1 MRRKI
6 LVVWGLIGLVAVA
19 VVQAAP
25 ATAVAGDTL
34 VTVGSPSSPFSQNKQ
49 NEPAVAIDPMHPNV
63 VVAGA
68 NDNIDQEACNVGD
81 DTTCP
86 FTPGIGGSGVYFSF
100 DSGHSWTQ
108 PTYTGWTSRDCA
120 APVGTEANPCLPHVG
135 PIGTVPLY
143 YENGLTSDGDPALAF
158 GPVPASNGAF
168 SWNNGSRLYYA
179 DLTSAGPVNPT
190 LKGAE
195 GIAVSRT
202 DNVASA
208 AAGNANAWMA
218 PVVASKQAS
227 ATFSDKEQ
235 IWADNAASS
244 PFFGNVYVCFEEFK
258 GSGAGPM
265 VVLTSGDGGDSWA
278 SKQVSPAHAAAPL
291 HWGQS
296 GCTVRTDSHGVVYV
310 FYEEFQNPSFVF
322 PPIGTHFMVTSSD
335 GGVSWTRPVQ
345 IQTVTDPC
353 AALQFDGTS
362 DRCVHDGVSG
372 ARDDLSASPN
382 VSIANGAPTGAGA
395 TNEIVLNWVDGAAG
409 VNHEHVY
416 VRTSTDG
423 GATWSAKAAVESPGD
438 RGYYTAPAL
447 SPDGQDL
454 YLVYNAFTTPF
465 RSNTSDPRT
474 LVGVVLHA
482 DVAGNGSLSN
492 WSTLNRGAPG
502 DPRASSQNNQFIEF
516 LGDYVYAAATNDFGV
531 AVWNDVRNAADCPA
545 VDAWRTT
552 AQSTHSI
559 AGRPAPQQDCPAT
572 FGNTDIY
579 GGSYADPS

>member
-1 MRRKI
+1 MRRARLLI
-6 LVVWGLIGLVAVA
+6 VLSVASVVAALGLGLVPAG
-19 VVQAAP
+19 AASVE
-25 ATAVAGDTL
+25 TRVS
-34 VTVGSPSSPFSQNKQ
+34 VGSPPSPFAQNKQ
-49 NEPAVAIDPMHPNV
+49 NEPSVAIDAHDPL
-63 VVAGA
+63 VVAAGS
-68 NDNIDQEACNVGD
+68 NDEIDLEACNAGD
-81 DTTCP
+81 PTSCP
-86 FTPGIGGSGVYFSF
+86 FTNGVGTSGIYFSF
-100 DSGHSWTQ
+100 DGGHTWTQ
-108 PTYTGWTSRDCA
+108 PTYSGWSARSCLGPA
-120 APVGTEANPCLPHVG
+120 ACVPAVG
-135 PIGTVPLY
+135 PIGTLPHY
-143 YENGLTSDGDPALAF
+143 FENGLVSDGDPSLAF
-158 GPVPASNGAF
+158 GPQPGPNGF
-168 SWNNGSRLYYA
+168 SWANGSRLYYA